1 MLARFPSLTDIH
13 ILHPR
18 PELLETK
25 YDDTTVA
32 DVKLIFKAC
41 PNVVR
46 VGIDRNVVWE
56 RSMPCKIDD
65 DEVSIQLLADG
76 KLSERVPTF
85 FDAGSAGEFE
95 ASQTFGE
102 IDRENIEK
110 ENIELLDLLEQLSS

>member
-1 MLARFPSLTDIH
+1 VLARFPSLTDIH

-46 VGIDRNVVWE
+46 VGIGRNVVWE
-56 RSMPCKIDD
+56 RSKVDD
-65 DEVSIQLLADG
+65 DEVSVQLLADG

-85 FDAGSAGEFE
+85 FDAGSAVEE
-95 ASQTFGE
+95 SQTFGE
-102 IDRENIEK
+102 IDRENIKK
-110 ENIELLDLLEQLSS
+110 ENIELLGLLEELSS